1 MNSLL
6 TRIAKGFKWIVA
18 PLTAVFVHGCAE
30 VAHGASVGRRL
41 WGFAKVAAIVLVL
54 VGLCGLLGAAAGVIP
69 IKASSGHW
77 PITEWFL
84 KASMSRS
91 VSTHT
96 IGITVPALDDPRL
109 VLLGAGHY
117 ETACRSCHGSPT
129 HHHPR
134 VAAAMTPHPP
144 YLPPRIDHWEPE
156 ELFYIVK
163 HGVKFTGMPA
173 WPADHRDDEV
183 WAMTAFLLEFPR
195 LDAESYHQ
203 LVFGEGIPNPQ
214 EVAPNDG
221 VTFEAL
227 PDSQPARRVIRDNCA
242 RCHGHD
248 GLGRGLGAFPKL
260 AGQRREYLT
269 MALEAYADGERAS
282 GVMEPIAAAL
292 EPGTIEAIADYYSQ
306 LPPHPTDASAEATES
321 SDLLSR
327 AADRNEALE
336 RGEFIARHGIA
347 RQRIPACSDCHGPAH
362 DHHNAAYPSLDGQYA
377 SYLVTQLKLFKSGHR
392 GGSRYSHLMEHVAPQ
407 LDAQQIDDVAAYYES
422 LPHQR
427 KPSQ

>member
-6 TRIAKGFKWIVA
+6 KRISKGFRRIVKA
-18 PLTAVFVHGCAE
+18 ILTAPVRGCDE
-30 VAHGASVGRRL
+30 VAHGTSFGRRL
-41 WGFAKVAAIVLVL
+41 WGFAKVAAFVLVL
-54 VGLCGLLGAAAGVIP
+54 VAVGGLFGAASGVIP

-91 VSTHT
+91 VSTHS
-96 IGITVPALDDPRL
+96 IGIKAPSLDDPRL

-144 YLPPRIDHWEPE
+144 YLPPRIDNWEPE

-163 HGVKFTGMPA
+163 HGMKFTGMPA

-183 WAMTAFLLEFPR
+183 WAMTAFLLEYR
-195 LDAESYHQ
+195 TLDAEGYRQ
-203 LVFGEGIPNPQ
+203 LVFGEGLPNPE
-214 EVAPNDG
+214 EVAPNEG

-227 PDSQPARRVIRDNCA
+227 PDSQPARHVIRVNCA

-260 AGQRREYLT
+260 AGQSREYLT
-269 MALEAYADGERAS
+269 MALQAYADSERAS

-292 EPGTIEAIADYYSQ
+292 EPTTIEALADYFSQ
-306 LPPHPTDASAEATES
+306 LEAEPDGASPEPIASANKFQPAHK
-321 SDLLSR
+321 
-327 AADRNEALE
+327 NEALE
-336 RGEFIARHGIA
+336 RGQNIAHQGLA
-347 RQRIPACSDCHGPAH
+347 KQRVPACQDCHGPAREH
-362 DHHNAAYPSLDGQYA
+362 GNSAYPILDGQYA
-377 SYLVTQLKLFKSGHR
+377 PYLVMQLKLFQSGHR
-392 GGSRYSHLMEHVAPQ
+392 GGSEYAHLMEHVAPC
-407 LDAQQIDDVAAYYES
+407 LNAQQIEDVATYYES
-422 LPHQR
+422 LPLKR
-427 KPSQ
+427 TPSP